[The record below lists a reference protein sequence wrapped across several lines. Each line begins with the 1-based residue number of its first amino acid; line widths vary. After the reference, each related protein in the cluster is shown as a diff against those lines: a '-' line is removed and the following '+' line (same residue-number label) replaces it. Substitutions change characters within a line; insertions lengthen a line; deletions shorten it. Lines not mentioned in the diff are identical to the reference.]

1 MASCKDCI
9 HENVCIN
16 NKAYDDY
23 HFDSCEEKVNKLG
36 CKGFKDK
43 SRYIELPCKVGDT
56 VYKVMDIES
65 VHRQILEMKVLSI
78 EIKDA
83 TKFFAKTVK
92 KYRYNYGT
100 FTLDDFG
107 KTVFLT
113 HKEAER
119 KEVKGR

>member
-1 MASCKDCI
+1 MSTCKECI
-9 HENVCIN
+9 HYDVCEMKILAMLLLQDG
-16 NKAYDDY
+16 K
-23 HFDSCEEKVNKLG
+23 E
-36 CKGFKDK
+36 CKHFKDK
-43 SRYIELPCKVGDT
+43 SKIIELPCKVGDT
-56 VYKVMDIES
+56 VYKVMDIER

-78 EIKDA
+78 EIKDT

-113 HKEAER
+113 YEEAEKKLR
-119 KEVKGR
+119 EIENND